1 MNKIVG
7 PFGREKVL
15 VGTFSEYYKYQC
27 TSMSIVEDTSAAA
40 AVMTWT
46 VILSTKNS

>member
-1 MNKIVG
+1 MNEIIG

-40 AVMTWT
+40 VMTWT